1 MKLLMLSPCF
11 FPAIGGV
18 ETHVLRVCQ
27 ELTARG
33 HQVCVVAPRRDAAW
47 AQREKVGEIE
57 VVRVPPK
64 GARIVTLGLVARMAK
79 QADAIH
85 CHDAYSFFRYCLAA
99 RALHPSVPVFMTFHG
114 YEAWPIPREAKILRR
129 IAARLCRGKICV
141 GAFIERYYGTACDAV
156 CYGAAD
162 IPTES
167 LPAPARLTSGGPAS
181 RTAIPQPYGPGR
193 RPDKSGSAIF
203 MGRLA
208 RDTGATEFLEAV
220 RLLAQR
226 RNVDLEL
233 TIYGRGPL
241 EAEMRDFAEAN
252 RLRVSFMGAT
262 ADPASALA
270 EGEFVF
276 ATGYL
281 TILQAMALPRLVF
294 AVYDNPLKRD
304 YLLMFPAS
312 PHMVICSDP
321 SQLAEE
327 LAFHIENPP
336 ARQPM
341 LDCASRFARA
351 QTWDRVAQIYLD
363 LYASRGVRA

>member
-1 MKLLMLSPCF
+1 MKILMLSPSF

-18 ETHVLRVCQ
+18 ETHALRVCE

-64 GARIVTLGLVARMAK
+64 GARIATLGLVARMAK

-99 RALHPSVPVFMTFHG
+99 RILFPSVPVFMTFHG
-114 YEAWPIPREAKILRR
+114 YEAWPIPREAKMLRR

-162 IPTES
+162 IPAE
-167 LPAPARLTSGGPAS
+167 PAPAPAS
-181 RTAIPQPYGPGR
+181 QSAIPQPYRPGW

-208 RDTGATEFLEAV
+208 RDTGAMEFLEAV

-226 RNVDLEL
+226 RRLNLEL
-233 TIYGRGPL
+233 TIYGSGPL
-241 EAEMRDFAEAN
+241 EAEMRDFAQAN
-252 RLRVSFMGAT
+252 RLRVSFAGAT
-262 ADPASALA
+262 DDPASALA

-363 LYASRGVRA
+363 LYATRGVRA